1 MGLIGYINDEMQRRS
16 KEIAI
21 RKVMGQRRLLF
32 CFCFRKIYFGLQCL
46 RCVSEHW
53 GPGIWELC
61 GRTSFLK
68 RLNFRYTIIS

>member
-21 RKVMGQRRLLF
+21 RKVNGAEASSILLLLSKDIF
-32 CFCFRKIYFGLQCL
+32 WTSMPAVCIGTL
-46 RCVSEHW
+46 